1 MMGECRQS
9 GAEPGRNAVGSGRAW
24 VVCWNFLFYLL
35 LVLFTL
41 VSVPTWTLLLVV
53 LAPIVSRRA
62 HRRLLRRAICWYGW
76 VIIQVLPRP
85 FVQVRW
91 EGYRPPPGSGPHVV
105 ICNHRSASDPFLMA
119 ALPVGEFVQVV
130 NRWPMHLPVWGI
142 VARLAGYL
150 SIREMPVEAFLARAG
165 NLLREGVSIVVFPEG
180 TRAAGYALGPF
191 HGTAFRLCLQEH
203 APILPVCISGN
214 ERTPPRGSRLLHPAT
229 IILRALPPIRWET
242 YGALAPFQ
250 LKNAVRKA
258 IADELDR
265 MEGRRP

>member
-1 MMGECRQS
+1 MMGDCRQS
-9 GAEPGRNAVGSGRAW
+9 RSEPGRNAGCGRRAG
-24 VVCWNFLFYLL
+24 VVCWNLFFYLL

-41 VSVPTWTLLLVV
+41 VSVPVLTLLLVV
-53 LAPIVSRRA
+53 LAPVASRRA

-76 VIIQVLPRP
+76 VIIQALPRP
-85 FVQVRW
+85 MVRVRT
-91 EGYRPPPGSGPHVV
+91 EGYRPGPEAGPHVV

-150 SIREMPVEAFLARAG
+150 SIREMPVEAFLERAA
-165 NLLREGVSIVVFPEG
+165 NLLREGVSIVAFPEG
-180 TRAAGYALGPF
+180 TRAAGYELGPF

-214 ERTPPRGSRLLHPAT
+214 ERTPPRGARLLQPAE
-229 IILRALPPIRWET
+229 IVLRVLPPMRWEQ
-242 YGALAPFQ
+242 YGHLSPFQ
-250 LKNAVRKA
+250 LKNAVRKVLS
-258 IADELDR
+258 DELAK
-265 MEGRRP
+265 MEGRG